1 MKKLIEIF
9 DTHAHLCDAAFDDE
23 REAII
28 ADLGTHGVGAF
39 TEIGFDLPSS
49 RAALALAE
57 RYPQV
62 YAAVGFHP
70 DHSDHLRDEDVE
82 TLRQMVENDHQQAG
96 ERTANGENPRH
107 SVALN
112 VDKSVADEASAVDE
126 ASSPVKNSAVTRQKI
141 VAIGEIGLDY
151 HYTRE
156 GILRRAAA
164 SGREADPESLA
175 TADPEPEIQ
184 KACFRRMLQLA
195 RELGLPI
202 NVHSREAAQD
212 TYDLIVEERGYEN
225 SGIIHCFGYP
235 VEMAERF
242 VKLGLYVGVGG
253 VVTFK
258 NSRKLKEVVERIPIE
273 CIVLETDCP
282 YMAPVPKRGTR
293 NDPRNLPYV
302 VEEIAALRQMDPAEV
317 IRITTENA
325 KRVYRITE

>member
-28 ADLGTHGVGAF
+28 ADLGAHGVGAF

-82 TLRQMVENDHQQAG
+82 TLRKMVEND
-96 ERTANGENPRH
+96 
-107 SVALN
+107 
-112 VDKSVADEASAVDE
+112 K
-126 ASSPVKNSAVTRQKI
+126 KI

-164 SGREADPESLA
+164 SGQEPDPESLA

-195 RELGLPI
+195 RALGLPI

-212 TYDLIVEERGYEN
+212 TYDLIVEEHGYEN

-273 CIVLETDCP
+273 RIVLETDCP

-325 KRVYRITE
+325 KRVYRIRE

>member
-1 MKKLIEIF
+1 MKESSEIF
-9 DTHAHLCDAAFDDE
+9 DTHAHLCDATFDDE

-28 ADLGTHGVGAF
+28 ADLGAHGVGAF

-82 TLRQMVENDHQQAG
+82 TLRKMVENDAG
-96 ERTANGENPRH
+96 
-107 SVALN
+107 
-112 VDKSVADEASAVDE
+112 
-126 ASSPVKNSAVTRQKI
+126 TRKKI

-164 SGREADPESLA
+164 SGQEPDPESLA

-195 RELGLPI
+195 RALGLPI

-212 TYDLIVEERGYEN
+212 TYDLIVEEHGYEN

-273 CIVLETDCP
+273 RIVLETDCP

-325 KRVYRITE
+325 KRVYRISE

>member
-9 DTHAHLCDAAFDDE
+9 DTHAHLCDAAFDED

-82 TLRQMVENDHQQAG
+82 TLRKMVEND
-96 ERTANGENPRH
+96 
-107 SVALN
+107 
-112 VDKSVADEASAVDE
+112 
-126 ASSPVKNSAVTRQKI
+126 QKI

-156 GILRRAAA
+156 GLIRAAAA
-164 SGREADPESLA
+164 SGQEPDPESLA

-195 RELGLPI
+195 RALGLPI

-212 TYDLIVEERGYEN
+212 TYDLIVEEHGYEN

-273 CIVLETDCP
+273 RIVLETDCP

-325 KRVYRITE
+325 KRVYRIEE

>member
-1 MKKLIEIF
+1 MMKIASEIF
-9 DTHAHLCDAAFDDE
+9 DTHAHLCDAAFDED

-28 ADLGTHGVGAF
+28 ADLGAHGVGAF

-82 TLRQMVENDHQQAG
+82 TLRQMVEND
-96 ERTANGENPRH
+96 
-107 SVALN
+107 
-112 VDKSVADEASAVDE
+112 K
-126 ASSPVKNSAVTRQKI
+126 KI

-164 SGREADPESLA
+164 AGKEPDPESLA

-195 RELGLPI
+195 RALGLPI

-212 TYDLIVEERGYEN
+212 TYDLIVEEHGYEN

-258 NSRKLKEVVERIPIE
+258 NSRKLKEVVGRIPIE
-273 CIVLETDCP
+273 RIVLETDCP

-302 VEEIAALRQMDPAEV
+302 VEEIASLRQMDPAEV

-325 KRVYRITE
+325 KRVYRISE

>member
-1 MKKLIEIF
+1 MKKSSEIF

-28 ADLGTHGVGAF
+28 ADLGAHGVGAF

-82 TLRQMVENDHQQAG
+82 TLRKMVEND
-96 ERTANGENPRH
+96 
-107 SVALN
+107 
-112 VDKSVADEASAVDE
+112 K
-126 ASSPVKNSAVTRQKI
+126 KI

-164 SGREADPESLA
+164 SGQEPDPESLA

-195 RELGLPI
+195 RALGLPI

-212 TYDLIVEERGYEN
+212 TYDLIVEEHGYEN

-258 NSRKLKEVVERIPIE
+258 NSRKLKEVVARIPIE
-273 CIVLETDCP
+273 RIVLETDCP

-325 KRVYRITE
+325 KRVYRIRE

>member
-1 MKKLIEIF
+1 MKKASEIF
-9 DTHAHLCDAAFDDE
+9 DTHAHLCDAAFDMD

-28 ADLGTHGVGAF
+28 ADLGAHGVGAF

-70 DHSDHLRDEDVE
+70 DHSDHLRDADVE
-82 TLRQMVENDHQQAG
+82 TLRQMVENDRQLAG
-96 ERTANGENPRH
+96 ECASHGENPRH
-107 SVALN
+107 FVALN
-112 VDKSVADEASAVDE
+112 VDKSGVE
-126 ASSPVKNSAVTRQKI
+126 NSKGARQKI

-164 SGREADPESLA
+164 SGQEADPERLA

-273 CIVLETDCP
+273 RIVLETDCP

>member
-1 MKKLIEIF
+1 MMKIASEIF
-9 DTHAHLCDAAFDDE
+9 DTHAHLCDAAFDED

-28 ADLGTHGVGAF
+28 ADLGAHGIGAF

-82 TLRQMVENDHQQAG
+82 TLRQMVEND
-96 ERTANGENPRH
+96 
-107 SVALN
+107 
-112 VDKSVADEASAVDE
+112 K
-126 ASSPVKNSAVTRQKI
+126 KI

-164 SGREADPESLA
+164 SGQEPDPESLA

-195 RELGLPI
+195 RALGLPI

-212 TYDLIVEERGYEN
+212 TYDLIVEEHGYEN

-273 CIVLETDCP
+273 RIVLETDCP

-302 VEEIAALRQMDPAEV
+302 VEEIASLRQMDPAEV

-325 KRVYRITE
+325 QRVYRITE

>member
-1 MKKLIEIF
+1 MKKASEIF
-9 DTHAHLCDAAFDDE
+9 DTHAHLCDAAFDTD

-28 ADLGTHGVGAF
+28 ADLGAHGVGAF

-70 DHSDHLRDEDVE
+70 DHSDHLREEDVE
-82 TLRQMVENDHQQAG
+82 TLRQMVEH
-96 ERTANGENPRH
+96 
-107 SVALN
+107 
-112 VDKSVADEASAVDE
+112 DK
-126 ASSPVKNSAVTRQKI
+126 KI

-164 SGREADPESLA
+164 AGKEPDPESLA

-325 KRVYRITE
+325 KRVYRIEE

>member
-1 MKKLIEIF
+1 MKKSSEIF
-9 DTHAHLCDAAFDDE
+9 DTHAHLCDPAFDDE

-28 ADLGTHGVGAF
+28 ADLGAHGVGAF

-82 TLRQMVENDHQQAG
+82 TLRQMVENDRLRACECTSH
-96 ERTANGENPRH
+96 GENPRH
-107 SVALN
+107 SVALD
-112 VDKSVADEASAVDE
+112 VDKSGVE
-126 ASSPVKNSAVTRQKI
+126 NSKGTRQKI

-164 SGREADPESLA
+164 SGQEPDPESLA

-195 RELGLPI
+195 RALGLPI

-212 TYDLIVEERGYEN
+212 TYDLIVEEHGYEN

-273 CIVLETDCP
+273 RIVLETDCP

-302 VEEIAALRQMDPAEV
+302 VEEIASLRQMDPTEV

-325 KRVYRITE
+325 KRVYRISE

>member
-1 MKKLIEIF
+1 MKKASEIF

-28 ADLGTHGVGAF
+28 ADLGAHGVGAF

-70 DHSDHLRDEDVE
+70 DHSDHLREEDVE
-82 TLRQMVENDHQQAG
+82 TLRQMVENDRQQAVEG
-96 ERTANGENPRH
+96 ALHGENRRNP
-107 SVALN
+107 VN
-112 VDKSVADEASAVDE
+112 PDVDKSVAVSTSAAVEATPAVE
-126 ASSPVKNSAVTRQKI
+126 KRTGTRRKI

-156 GILRRAAA
+156 GLIRAAA
-164 SGREADPESLA
+164 AAGKEPDPESLA

-195 RELGLPI
+195 RESGLPI

-212 TYDLIVEERGYEN
+212 TYDLIVEEHGYEN

-258 NSRKLKEVVERIPIE
+258 NARKLKEVVARIPLE
-273 CIVLETDCP
+273 HIVLETDCP

-325 KRVYRITE
+325 KRVYRIEE

>member
-1 MKKLIEIF
+1 MKKSSEIF
-9 DTHAHLCDAAFDDE
+9 DTHAHLCDAAFDED

-82 TLRQMVENDHQQAG
+82 TLRKMVEND
-96 ERTANGENPRH
+96 
-107 SVALN
+107 
-112 VDKSVADEASAVDE
+112 
-126 ASSPVKNSAVTRQKI
+126 QKI

-164 SGREADPESLA
+164 SGQEPDPESLA

-195 RELGLPI
+195 RALGLPI

-212 TYDLIVEERGYEN
+212 TYDLIVEEHGYEN

-258 NSRKLKEVVERIPIE
+258 NARKLKEVVARIPIE

-302 VEEIAALRQMDPAEV
+302 VEEIAALRQMDLAEV

-325 KRVYRITE
+325 KRVYRIEE

>member
-1 MKKLIEIF
+1 MKKASEIF

-82 TLRQMVENDHQQAG
+82 TLRKMVEND
-96 ERTANGENPRH
+96 
-107 SVALN
+107 
-112 VDKSVADEASAVDE
+112 
-126 ASSPVKNSAVTRQKI
+126 QKI

-156 GILRRAAA
+156 GILRQAAA
-164 SGREADPESLA
+164 SGQEPDPESLA
-175 TADPEPEIQ
+175 TADPDSEIQ

-195 RELGLPI
+195 RALGLPI

-212 TYDLIVEERGYEN
+212 TYDLIVEEHGYEN

>member
-1 MKKLIEIF
+1 MKRSSEIF
-9 DTHAHLCDAAFDDE
+9 DTHAHLCDAAFDMD

-82 TLRQMVENDHQQAG
+82 TLRQMVENDRLRAG
-96 ERTANGENPRH
+96 ECASHGENPRH
-107 SVALN
+107 FVALN
-112 VDKSVADEASAVDE
+112 VDKSGVE
-126 ASSPVKNSAVTRQKI
+126 NSKGTRQKI

-164 SGREADPESLA
+164 SGQEADPESLA

-184 KACFRRMLQLA
+184 KVCFRRMLQLA

-317 IRITTENA
+317 VRMTTENA
-325 KRVYRITE
+325 KRVYRIEE

>member
-1 MKKLIEIF
+1 MKKASEIF

-28 ADLGTHGVGAF
+28 ADLGAHGVGAF

-82 TLRQMVENDHQQAG
+82 TLRQMVEND
-96 ERTANGENPRH
+96 
-107 SVALN
+107 
-112 VDKSVADEASAVDE
+112 
-126 ASSPVKNSAVTRQKI
+126 QKI

-164 SGREADPESLA
+164 SGQEPDPESLA

-195 RELGLPI
+195 RALGLPI

-212 TYDLIVEERGYEN
+212 TYDLIVEEHGYEN

-258 NSRKLKEVVERIPIE
+258 NARKLKEVVARIPIE
-273 CIVLETDCP
+273 RIVLETDCP

-325 KRVYRITE
+325 KRVYRISE

>member
-1 MKKLIEIF
+1 MKKSSGIF

-28 ADLGTHGVGAF
+28 ADLGAHGVGAF

-82 TLRQMVENDHQQAG
+82 TLRQMVENDAG
-96 ERTANGENPRH
+96 
-107 SVALN
+107 
-112 VDKSVADEASAVDE
+112 
-126 ASSPVKNSAVTRQKI
+126 TRKKI

-164 SGREADPESLA
+164 SGQEPDPESLA

-195 RELGLPI
+195 RALGLPI

-212 TYDLIVEERGYEN
+212 TYDLIVEEHGYEN

-235 VEMAERF
+235 VEMAKRF

-273 CIVLETDCP
+273 RIVLETDCP

-325 KRVYRITE
+325 KRVYRISE

>member
-1 MKKLIEIF
+1 MKKSSEIF

-28 ADLGTHGVGAF
+28 ADLGAHGVGAF

-82 TLRQMVENDHQQAG
+82 TLRKMVEN
-96 ERTANGENPRH
+96 N
-107 SVALN
+107 
-112 VDKSVADEASAVDE
+112 
-126 ASSPVKNSAVTRQKI
+126 QKI

-164 SGREADPESLA
+164 SGQEPDPESLA

-195 RELGLPI
+195 RALGLPI

-212 TYDLIVEERGYEN
+212 TYDLIVEEHGYEN

-273 CIVLETDCP
+273 RIVLETDCP

-325 KRVYRITE
+325 KRVYRISE

>member
-1 MKKLIEIF
+1 MKESSEIF

-28 ADLGTHGVGAF
+28 ADLGAHGVGAF

-82 TLRQMVENDHQQAG
+82 TLRQMVDNDAG
-96 ERTANGENPRH
+96 
-107 SVALN
+107 
-112 VDKSVADEASAVDE
+112 
-126 ASSPVKNSAVTRQKI
+126 TRKKI

-156 GILRRAAA
+156 GILRRAAT
-164 SGREADPESLA
+164 SGQEPDPESLA

-212 TYDLIVEERGYEN
+212 TYDLIVEEHGYEN

-235 VEMAERF
+235 MEMAERF

-273 CIVLETDCP
+273 RIVLETDCP

-293 NDPRNLPYV
+293 NDPRNLLYV

-325 KRVYRITE
+325 KRVYRIEE

>member
-1 MKKLIEIF
+1 MKKASEIF

-28 ADLGTHGVGAF
+28 ADLGAHGVGAF

-82 TLRQMVENDHQQAG
+82 TLRQMVEND
-96 ERTANGENPRH
+96 
-107 SVALN
+107 
-112 VDKSVADEASAVDE
+112 
-126 ASSPVKNSAVTRQKI
+126 QKI

-164 SGREADPESLA
+164 SGQEPDPESLA

-195 RELGLPI
+195 RALGLPI

-212 TYDLIVEERGYEN
+212 TYDLIVEEHGYEN

-258 NSRKLKEVVERIPIE
+258 NARKLKEVVARIPIE
-273 CIVLETDCP
+273 RIVLETDCP

-325 KRVYRITE
+325 KRVYRIRE

>member
-1 MKKLIEIF
+1 MKESSEIF
-9 DTHAHLCDAAFDDE
+9 DTHAHLCDEAFDDE

-28 ADLGTHGVGAF
+28 ADLGAHGVGAF

-62 YAAVGFHP
+62 YAAVGLHP

-82 TLRQMVENDHQQAG
+82 TLRQMVEN
-96 ERTANGENPRH
+96 N
-107 SVALN
+107 
-112 VDKSVADEASAVDE
+112 
-126 ASSPVKNSAVTRQKI
+126 QKI

-164 SGREADPESLA
+164 SGQEPDPESLA

-195 RELGLPI
+195 RALGLPI

-212 TYDLIVEERGYEN
+212 TYDLIVEEHGYEN

-258 NSRKLKEVVERIPIE
+258 NARKLKEVVARIPIE
-273 CIVLETDCP
+273 RIVLETDCP

-325 KRVYRITE
+325 KRVYRISE

>member
-1 MKKLIEIF
+1 MKESSEIF

-28 ADLGTHGVGAF
+28 ADLGAHGVGAF

-82 TLRQMVENDHQQAG
+82 TLRKMVEND
-96 ERTANGENPRH
+96 
-107 SVALN
+107 
-112 VDKSVADEASAVDE
+112 K
-126 ASSPVKNSAVTRQKI
+126 KI

-164 SGREADPESLA
+164 SGQEPDPESLA

-195 RELGLPI
+195 RALGLPI

-212 TYDLIVEERGYEN
+212 TYDLIVEEHGYEN
-225 SGIIHCFGYP
+225 SGFIHCFGYP

-273 CIVLETDCP
+273 RIVLETDCP

>member
-1 MKKLIEIF
+1 MKKASEIF
-9 DTHAHLCDAAFDDE
+9 DTHAHLCDEAFDDE

-28 ADLGTHGVGAF
+28 ADLGAHGVGAF

-62 YAAVGFHP
+62 YVAVGFHP

-82 TLRQMVENDHQQAG
+82 TLRQMVEN
-96 ERTANGENPRH
+96 N
-107 SVALN
+107 
-112 VDKSVADEASAVDE
+112 
-126 ASSPVKNSAVTRQKI
+126 QKI

-151 HYTRE
+151 HYTRD

-164 SGREADPESLA
+164 SGQEPDPESLA

-195 RELGLPI
+195 RALGLPI

-212 TYDLIVEERGYEN
+212 TYDLIVEEHGYEN

-258 NSRKLKEVVERIPIE
+258 NARKLKEVVARIPIE
-273 CIVLETDCP
+273 RIVLETDCP

-325 KRVYRITE
+325 KRVYRISE

>member
-1 MKKLIEIF
+1 MIKASEIF
-9 DTHAHLCDAAFDDE
+9 DTHAHLCDAAFDED

-28 ADLGTHGVGAF
+28 ADLGAHGVGAF

-82 TLRQMVENDHQQAG
+82 TLRQMVENDRQQAG
-96 ERTANGENPRH
+96 ECASHGENPRH
-107 SVALN
+107 FVALN
-112 VDKSVADEASAVDE
+112 VDKFGVE
-126 ASSPVKNSAVTRQKI
+126 NSEGTRQKI

-164 SGREADPESLA
+164 SGQEADPESLA

-212 TYDLIVEERGYEN
+212 TYDLIVEEHGYEN

-325 KRVYRITE
+325 KRVYRIEE

>member
-1 MKKLIEIF
+1 MKKASEIF

-28 ADLGTHGVGAF
+28 ADLGAHGVGAF

-82 TLRQMVENDHQQAG
+82 TLRQMVEN
-96 ERTANGENPRH
+96 N
-107 SVALN
+107 
-112 VDKSVADEASAVDE
+112 
-126 ASSPVKNSAVTRQKI
+126 QKI

-164 SGREADPESLA
+164 SGQEPDPESLA

-195 RELGLPI
+195 RALGLPI

-212 TYDLIVEERGYEN
+212 TYDLIVEEHGYEN

-235 VEMAERF
+235 VEMAELF

-258 NSRKLKEVVERIPIE
+258 NARKLKEVVARIPIE
-273 CIVLETDCP
+273 RIVLETDCP

-325 KRVYRITE
+325 KRVYRIRE

>member
-1 MKKLIEIF
+1 MKKTSEIF

-28 ADLGTHGVGAF
+28 ANLGAHGVGAF

-82 TLRQMVENDHQQAG
+82 TLRKMVENGAG
-96 ERTANGENPRH
+96 
-107 SVALN
+107 
-112 VDKSVADEASAVDE
+112 
-126 ASSPVKNSAVTRQKI
+126 TRKKI

-164 SGREADPESLA
+164 SGQEPDPESLA

-195 RELGLPI
+195 RALGLPI

-273 CIVLETDCP
+273 RIVLETDCP

-302 VEEIAALRQMDPAEV
+302 VEKIAALRQMDPAEI

-325 KRVYRITE
+325 KRVYRIRE

>member
-1 MKKLIEIF
+1 MKKASEIF
-9 DTHAHLCDAAFDDE
+9 DTHAHLCDEAFDDE

-28 ADLGTHGVGAF
+28 ADLGAHGVGAF

-82 TLRQMVENDHQQAG
+82 TLRQMVEN
-96 ERTANGENPRH
+96 N
-107 SVALN
+107 
-112 VDKSVADEASAVDE
+112 
-126 ASSPVKNSAVTRQKI
+126 QKI

-164 SGREADPESLA
+164 SGQEPDPESLA

-195 RELGLPI
+195 RALGLPI

-212 TYDLIVEERGYEN
+212 TYDLIVEEHGYEN

-258 NSRKLKEVVERIPIE
+258 NARKLKEVVERIPIE
-273 CIVLETDCP
+273 RIVLETDCP

-325 KRVYRITE
+325 KRVYRISE

>member
-1 MKKLIEIF
+1 MNVVKPDWIIMKESSEIF

-28 ADLGTHGVGAF
+28 ADLGAHGVGAF

-82 TLRQMVENDHQQAG
+82 TLRQMVEND
-96 ERTANGENPRH
+96 
-107 SVALN
+107 
-112 VDKSVADEASAVDE
+112 
-126 ASSPVKNSAVTRQKI
+126 QKI

-164 SGREADPESLA
+164 SGQEPDPESLA

-195 RELGLPI
+195 RALGLPI

-212 TYDLIVEERGYEN
+212 TYDLIVEEHGYEN

-258 NSRKLKEVVERIPIE
+258 NARKLKEVVARIPIE
-273 CIVLETDCP
+273 RIVLETDCP

-325 KRVYRITE
+325 KRVYRISE

>member
-1 MKKLIEIF
+1 MKKSSEIF

-82 TLRQMVENDHQQAG
+82 TLRQMVENGAG
-96 ERTANGENPRH
+96 
-107 SVALN
+107 
-112 VDKSVADEASAVDE
+112 
-126 ASSPVKNSAVTRQKI
+126 TRKKI

-164 SGREADPESLA
+164 SGQEPDPESLA

-195 RELGLPI
+195 RALGLPI

-212 TYDLIVEERGYEN
+212 TYDLIVEEHGYEN

-273 CIVLETDCP
+273 RIVLETDCP

-325 KRVYRITE
+325 KRVYRISE

>member
-1 MKKLIEIF
+1 MKKASEIF
-9 DTHAHLCDAAFDDE
+9 DTHAHLCDAAFEDD

-28 ADLGTHGVGAF
+28 ADLGAHGVGAF

-82 TLRQMVENDHQQAG
+82 TLRQMVKND
-96 ERTANGENPRH
+96 
-107 SVALN
+107 
-112 VDKSVADEASAVDE
+112 K
-126 ASSPVKNSAVTRQKI
+126 KI

-164 SGREADPESLA
+164 SGQEADPESLA

-302 VEEIAALRQMDPAEV
+302 VEEIAALRQMDPAEI

-325 KRVYRITE
+325 KRVYRIEE

>member
-1 MKKLIEIF
+1 MKESSEIF

-28 ADLGTHGVGAF
+28 ADLGAHGVGAF

-82 TLRQMVENDHQQAG
+82 TLRKMVENDAG
-96 ERTANGENPRH
+96 
-107 SVALN
+107 
-112 VDKSVADEASAVDE
+112 
-126 ASSPVKNSAVTRQKI
+126 TRKKI

-164 SGREADPESLA
+164 SGQEPDPESLA

-195 RELGLPI
+195 RALGLPI

-212 TYDLIVEERGYEN
+212 TYDLIVEEHGYEN

-258 NSRKLKEVVERIPIE
+258 NARKLKEVVARIPIE
-273 CIVLETDCP
+273 RIVLETDCP

-325 KRVYRITE
+325 KLVYRISE

>member
-1 MKKLIEIF
+1 MKKSSGIF
-9 DTHAHLCDAAFDDE
+9 DTHAHLCDVAFDDE

-28 ADLGTHGVGAF
+28 ADLGAHGVGAF

-82 TLRQMVENDHQQAG
+82 TLRQMVEND
-96 ERTANGENPRH
+96 
-107 SVALN
+107 
-112 VDKSVADEASAVDE
+112 
-126 ASSPVKNSAVTRQKI
+126 QKI

-164 SGREADPESLA
+164 SGQEPDPESLA

-195 RELGLPI
+195 RALGLPI

-212 TYDLIVEERGYEN
+212 TYDLIVEEHGYEN

-258 NSRKLKEVVERIPIE
+258 NSRKLKEVVARIPIE
-273 CIVLETDCP
+273 RIVLETDCP

-325 KRVYRITE
+325 KRVYRISE

>member
-1 MKKLIEIF
+1 MKKASEIF

-28 ADLGTHGVGAF
+28 ADLGAHGVGAF

-49 RAALALAE
+49 HAALSLAE

-82 TLRQMVENDHQQAG
+82 TLRKMVENDRQQAG
-96 ERTANGENPRH
+96 ECASHGENPRH

-112 VDKSVADEASAVDE
+112 VDKSVTGNTPADAD
-126 ASSPVKNSAVTRQKI
+126 ASSSVENNAVTRQKI

-164 SGREADPESLA
+164 SGQEADPESLA

-195 RELGLPI
+195 RALWLPI

-212 TYDLIVEERGYEN
+212 TYDLIVEEHGYEN

-242 VKLGLYVGVGG
+242 VKLGLYIGVGG

-273 CIVLETDCP
+273 RIVLETDCP

-302 VEEIAALRQMDPAEV
+302 VEEIAALRQMDPAEI
-317 IRITTENA
+317 IRITTDNA
-325 KRVYRITE
+325 KRVYRIEE

>member
-1 MKKLIEIF
+1 MKESSEIF

-28 ADLGTHGVGAF
+28 ADLGAHGVGAF

-82 TLRQMVENDHQQAG
+82 TLRQMVEND
-96 ERTANGENPRH
+96 
-107 SVALN
+107 
-112 VDKSVADEASAVDE
+112 
-126 ASSPVKNSAVTRQKI
+126 QKI

-164 SGREADPESLA
+164 SGQEPDPESLA

-195 RELGLPI
+195 RALGLPI

-212 TYDLIVEERGYEN
+212 TYDLIVEEHGYEN

-258 NSRKLKEVVERIPIE
+258 NARKLKEVVARIPIE
-273 CIVLETDCP
+273 RIVLETDCP

-325 KRVYRITE
+325 KRVYRISE

>member
-1 MKKLIEIF
+1 MKKASEIF

-28 ADLGTHGVGAF
+28 ADLGAHGVGAF

-82 TLRQMVENDHQQAG
+82 TLRQMVEND
-96 ERTANGENPRH
+96 
-107 SVALN
+107 
-112 VDKSVADEASAVDE
+112 
-126 ASSPVKNSAVTRQKI
+126 QKI

-164 SGREADPESLA
+164 SGQEPDPESLA

-195 RELGLPI
+195 RALGLPI

-212 TYDLIVEERGYEN
+212 TYDLIVEEHGYEN

-258 NSRKLKEVVERIPIE
+258 NSRKLKEVVARIPIE
-273 CIVLETDCP
+273 RIVLETDCP

-325 KRVYRITE
+325 KHVYRISE

>member
-1 MKKLIEIF
+1 MKKSSEIF

-28 ADLGTHGVGAF
+28 ADLGAHGVGAF

-70 DHSDHLRDEDVE
+70 DHSDHLREEDVE
-82 TLRQMVENDHQQAG
+82 TLRQMVEH
-96 ERTANGENPRH
+96 
-107 SVALN
+107 
-112 VDKSVADEASAVDE
+112 DK
-126 ASSPVKNSAVTRQKI
+126 KI

-164 SGREADPESLA
+164 AGKEPDPESLA

-325 KRVYRITE
+325 KRVYRIEE

>member
-1 MKKLIEIF
+1 MKESSEIF

-28 ADLGTHGVGAF
+28 ADLGAHGVGAF

-57 RYPQV
+57 RHPNI

-70 DHSDHLRDEDVE
+70 DHSDHLREEDVE
-82 TLRQMVENDHQQAG
+82 TLRQMVEND
-96 ERTANGENPRH
+96 
-107 SVALN
+107 
-112 VDKSVADEASAVDE
+112 
-126 ASSPVKNSAVTRQKI
+126 QKI

-164 SGREADPESLA
+164 SGQEADPESLA

-195 RELGLPI
+195 RALGLPI

-212 TYDLIVEERGYEN
+212 TYDLIVEEHGYEN

-325 KRVYRITE
+325 KRVYRIEE

>member
-1 MKKLIEIF
+1 MKKASEIF

-28 ADLGTHGVGAF
+28 ADLGAHGVGAF

-82 TLRQMVENDHQQAG
+82 TLRKMVEND
-96 ERTANGENPRH
+96 
-107 SVALN
+107 
-112 VDKSVADEASAVDE
+112 
-126 ASSPVKNSAVTRQKI
+126 QKI

-164 SGREADPESLA
+164 SGQEADPESLA

-195 RELGLPI
+195 RALGLPI

-212 TYDLIVEERGYEN
+212 TYDLIVEEHGYEN

-242 VKLGLYVGVGG
+242 VKLGMYVGVGG

-258 NSRKLKEVVERIPIE
+258 NARKLKEVVERIPIE
-273 CIVLETDCP
+273 RIVLETDCP

-325 KRVYRITE
+325 KRVYRIEE

>member
-1 MKKLIEIF
+1 MKKSSKIF
-9 DTHAHLCDAAFDDE
+9 DTHAHLCDAAFDED

-62 YAAVGFHP
+62 YASVGFHP

-82 TLRQMVENDHQQAG
+82 TLRQMVEND
-96 ERTANGENPRH
+96 
-107 SVALN
+107 
-112 VDKSVADEASAVDE
+112 
-126 ASSPVKNSAVTRQKI
+126 QKI

-164 SGREADPESLA
+164 SSQEPDPESLA

-195 RELGLPI
+195 RALGLPI

-212 TYDLIVEERGYEN
+212 TYDLIVEEHGYEN

-258 NSRKLKEVVERIPIE
+258 NARKLKEVVERIPIE
-273 CIVLETDCP
+273 RIVLETDCP

-325 KRVYRITE
+325 KRVYRIEE

>member
-1 MKKLIEIF
+1 MKESSEIF

-28 ADLGTHGVGAF
+28 ADLGAHGVGAF

-82 TLRQMVENDHQQAG
+82 TLRQMVEND
-96 ERTANGENPRH
+96 
-107 SVALN
+107 
-112 VDKSVADEASAVDE
+112 
-126 ASSPVKNSAVTRQKI
+126 QKI

-164 SGREADPESLA
+164 SGQEPDPESLA

-195 RELGLPI
+195 RALGLPI

-212 TYDLIVEERGYEN
+212 TYDLIVEEHGYEN

-242 VKLGLYVGVGG
+242 VKLGMYVGVGG

-258 NSRKLKEVVERIPIE
+258 NARKLKEVVERIPIE
-273 CIVLETDCP
+273 RIVLETDCP

-302 VEEIAALRQMDPAEV
+302 VEEIAALREMDPAEV

-325 KRVYRITE
+325 KRVYRISE

>member
-1 MKKLIEIF
+1 MKKASEIF

-28 ADLGTHGVGAF
+28 ADLGAHGVGAF

-82 TLRQMVENDHQQAG
+82 TLRQMVEN
-96 ERTANGENPRH
+96 N
-107 SVALN
+107 
-112 VDKSVADEASAVDE
+112 
-126 ASSPVKNSAVTRQKI
+126 QKI

-164 SGREADPESLA
+164 SGQEPDPESLA

-195 RELGLPI
+195 RALGLPI

-212 TYDLIVEERGYEN
+212 TYDLIVEEHGYEN

-235 VEMAERF
+235 VEMAELF

-258 NSRKLKEVVERIPIE
+258 NARKLKEVVTRIPIE
-273 CIVLETDCP
+273 RIVLETDCP

-325 KRVYRITE
+325 KRVYRISE

>member
-1 MKKLIEIF
+1 MKKASEIF
-9 DTHAHLCDAAFDDE
+9 DTHAHLCDAAFDDD

-28 ADLGTHGVGAF
+28 ADLGAHGVGAF

-82 TLRQMVENDHQQAG
+82 TLRQMVEND
-96 ERTANGENPRH
+96 
-107 SVALN
+107 
-112 VDKSVADEASAVDE
+112 K
-126 ASSPVKNSAVTRQKI
+126 KI

-164 SGREADPESLA
+164 SGQEADPESLA

-212 TYDLIVEERGYEN
+212 TYDLIVEEHGYEN

-325 KRVYRITE
+325 KRVYRIQK